1 MKKKN
6 RIFNWL
12 GALAAVV
19 SLPAIT
25 TSCFWDDVTGNTP
38 STPSAPVTP
47 VTPEPGPGPTPGPT
61 PEPGPGPT
69 PEPGDDKPSSIYKYG
84 LKENTK
90 EEKEANEVEKA
101 LYLSKVKYFVSDV
114 ETAEDTTSSK
124 VNLLVKKA
132 LKLKKELLELNDK
145 IFNAFGLHEG
155 RFESYLNAYKN
166 FVNIGFVQSNTGL
179 TATINGIPE
188 PTIKYILEN
197 YTSKRSSLN
206 LNYVFFNNILSNIEK
221 SVKYYKK
228 DLDLS
233 FDLKDA
239 YEVDLNNLDFLKS
252 AKAVRN
258 LSKEQVLKIRKELLF
273 NGKIT
278 ENIIWDNSQS
288 SGDLKTDFDSAWY
301 DISGGSNYFNDKI
314 YNLKGSVSKWLNIS
328 TNLIKYRTNSSKEE
342 VELNSLMTEVI
353 YKIISKKM
361 TDEQKIRAIHNW
373 VIDNNEYLT
382 NEELALSDKE
392 PILSQCRSPY
402 SYFTK
407 PKRRIV
413 CEGYVRTFSRFLT
426 LMNIPVWYVTGQ
438 AANSG
443 GSDPHA
449 WNMVRLGGQ
458 ELYLDP
464 TWNDPTMGP
473 DMEDSFLGKKM
484 MPHRFTYYLLTW
496 DQIKNTGD
504 TARDFDQ
511 SIKKIAAY
519 RQSLGLDYIHVN

>member
-1 MKKKN
+1 MKKNK
-6 RIFNWL
+6 IFNWL
-12 GALAAVV
+12 GTLTAIV
-19 SLPAIT
+19 SLPTIT
-25 TSCFWDDVTGNTP
+25 TSCFWDDVTGNIP
-38 STPSAPVTP
+38 STPSTTVTP
-47 VTPEPGPGPTPGPT
+47 VTPEPGPGPAPK
-61 PEPGPGPT
+61 
-69 PEPGDDKPSSIYKYG
+69 PGDNKPSSIYKYG

-114 ETAEDTTSSK
+114 ETVKDTTSSK
-124 VNLLVKKA
+124 VDLLVKKA
-132 LKLKKELLELNDK
+132 LKLKKELLELNEK

-179 TATINGIPE
+179 TATINGNPE

-197 YTSKRSSLN
+197 YISQGSLLN
-206 LNYVFFNNILSNIEK
+206 LNYKFFNDILSNIEK

-233 FDLKDA
+233 FDIKDA

-252 AKAVRN
+252 AKAVDT
-258 LSKEQVLKIRKELLF
+258 LTKEQVLKIRKDLLF
-273 NGKIT
+273 KGKIT
-278 ENIIWDNSQS
+278 SDIAVTNHNLGDYFWDLNS
-288 SGDLKTDFDSAWY
+288 TWY
-301 DISGGSNYFNDKI
+301 DITGGSNYFNDKI
-314 YNLKGSVSKWLNIS
+314 LERITYTRQKINIKES
-328 TNLIKYRTNSSKEE
+328 EFRYRTDSASEE
-342 VELNSLMTEVI
+342 VKLNSLMTEVI

-382 NEELALSDKE
+382 DGELALSNNE
-392 PILSQCRSPY
+392 PIRSQCRSPY

-413 CEGYVRTFSRFLT
+413 CEGYARTFSRFLT
-426 LMNIPVWYVTGQ
+426 LINIPVWYVTGQ
-438 AANSG
+438 AANSSG
-443 GSDPHA
+443 QEGHA
-449 WNMVRLGGQ
+449 WNMVRLGGR

-473 DMEDSFLGKKM
+473 SMKNYFEGKKM

-496 DQIKNTGD
+496 DQIKNTGN